1 MAFSRS
7 GLSKVGASA
16 GDAPSLWAYT
26 SADAIA
32 DVNTEGYFND
42 ASAELKVRDVIFVV
56 DSVTPSTNIV
66 SVLSNVSG
74 VVDVSNGLAITET
87 DSD

>member
-7 GLSKVGASA
+7 GLSKVGPSA
-16 GDAPSLWAYT
+16 GDAPSLWTYT
-26 SADAIA
+26 SADGIGT
-32 DVNTEGYFND
+32 VNTAGYFND

-56 DSVTPSTNIV
+56 DSATPATNIV
-66 SVLSNVSG
+66 SVLSNASG